1 MKKTT
6 KKTTKKLQFETA
18 KPIISSEENTLYP
31 VAGKDISTEVRD
43 GKYGFVKELSQE
55 EYENAVRESDG
66 RVSFVCNFLTNC
78 SKNATMVYVDNDYFD
93 RGITV
98 CEEWKDNFLAFAI
111 WAIENGYADD
121 LTIDRIDNNKGYSPS
136 NCRWASLREQAN
148 NRRNNTILTYNGE
161 SHTIAEWSR
170 KLNMSRD
177 TISLRIRKG
186 WSAEEALTTPIRKR
200 KKKGNPTTTTEN
212 DTPTDKGEE
221 NGKY

>member
-1 MKKTT
+1 MKITQCEMIKHSTED
-6 KKTTKKLQFETA
+6 KKKLIE
-18 KPIISSEENTLYP
+18 II
-31 VAGKDISTEVRD
+31 
-43 GKYGFVKELSQE
+43 KYKKWCSVEQLADFIIINGFSYRTIKGSGLGRHRLNRIF
-55 EYENAVRESDG
+55 YLMNARCDPNGV
-66 RVSFVCNFLTNC
+66 N
-78 SKNATMVYVDNDYFD
+78 KKDYFD

-200 KKKGNPTTTTEN
+200 KKKGNPTTTNDN

-221 NGKY
+221 NGNS